1 MVLEKII
8 SGGQTGVDRA
18 ALDVALERTIP
29 CGGWCPKGRRAE
41 DGRIPNRYP
50 LEEASSSEYPVRTRM
65 NVEDADG
72 TLIFT
77 RGSPQGGTLLTLK
90 LAKKLRKPYM
100 LIDLPQGEDPSAV
113 LAWLCQSRIRT
124 LNVAGP
130 RESEAP
136 GIYNQ
141 VFFFLEEMF
150 KIAPGRAI
158 TEAGEGNPGRTDGEK
173 GGGTRRHSQADL
185 KSVFGFP
192 LGQDDD

>member
-1 MVLEKII
+1 MVLERII

-18 ALDVALERTIP
+18 ALDVALERAIP

-41 DGRIPNRYP
+41 DGRIPDRYP
-50 LEEASSSEYPVRTRM
+50 LEEASSFEYPERTRM

-100 LIDLPQGEDPSAV
+100 LIDLSQAEDPATI
-113 LAWLCQSRIRT
+113 LAWLCESRIRT

-130 RESEAP
+130 RENEAP

-150 KIAPGRAI
+150 KTAAGRAV
-158 TEAGEGNPGRTDGEK
+158 TGEGEGDPDRADRENGR
-173 GGGTRRHSQADL
+173 GTCGRSHGDL
-185 KSVFGFP
+185 K
-192 LGQDDD
+192 

>member
-1 MVLEKII
+1 MILEKII

-18 ALDVALERTIP
+18 ALDVALERAIP

-41 DGRIPNRYP
+41 DGRIPDRYP

-90 LAKKLRKPYM
+90 LAKKLRKPYT
-100 LIDLPQGEDPSAV
+100 LIDLSRGGDPAAILS
-113 LAWLCQSRIRT
+113 WLCQSRIRT

-141 VFFFLEEMF
+141 VFFFLEEMV
-150 KIAPGRAI
+150 KAAAGRAI
-158 TEAGEGNPGRTDGEK
+158 TKAEKGDPGRADGENE
-173 GGGTRRHSQADL
+173 GGTCRHSQADL
-185 KSVFGFP
+185 K
-192 LGQDDD
+192 